1 MKLQPYWDDTAT
13 RFAGA
18 ATGPVEGAVDV
29 AIVGG
34 GFTGLSAARTLAK
47 AGARTMVLEAGRVA
61 GEASGRNGG
70 HVNNG
75 LSLDVRGV
83 ADRFGLD
90 KARALYQAFDAG
102 VDLVETIVREE
113 QIVCDFRRT
122 GKIKLAS
129 KPGHYD
135 KLRASHEAMV
145 RDDIDRDLTLVPPD
159 RMRSEIGSDLYHGGL
174 IYEKSGQM
182 HMGRFGAGLA
192 DAAFRHGAAI
202 HEGTPVTALRRHP
215 DGSHEVTTPRGTVR
229 AKAVLL
235 ATGASVAGPFG
246 WLRRR
251 VIPIGSFI
259 IATEPL
265 SGATLDDIMPTRRNA
280 TTSLNIGHYFRISP
294 DDRLI
299 FGGRA
304 RFALSSPTS
313 DAKSGRILEASMLE
327 AFPQLRGTRIDYCW
341 GGLIDLTAD
350 RMPRAGE
357 RDGLHYAMGY
367 SGHGVQMSV
376 FMGQAMAETIGG
388 KPDVNP
394 WRGMDWPAIPGH
406 FGPPWFMP
414 IVGAYYRLKDRLG

>member
-1 MKLQPYWDDTAT
+1 MKLRPYWDDTAT

-18 ATGPVEGAVDV
+18 QEGPVEGTVDV
-29 AIVGG
+29 AVVGG
-34 GFTGLSAARTLAK
+34 GFTGLSAALALARK
-47 AGARTMVLEAGRVA
+47 GANVAVLEAGRVV

-75 LSLDVRGV
+75 LSLDVRSV
-83 ADRFGLD
+83 AERLGLE
-90 KARALYQAFDAG
+90 KARDLYHAFDAG
-102 VDLVETIVREE
+102 VDLVERIAREE
-113 QIVCDFRRT
+113 QILCDFRRT

-129 KPGHYD
+129 KPAHYD
-135 KLRASHEAMV
+135 KIRKSHEAMV
-145 RDDIDRDLTLVPPD
+145 RDDFDRDLTLVPPD
-159 RMRSEIGSDLYHGGL
+159 RMREEVGSDIFHGGL
-174 IYEKSGQM
+174 VYEKSAQM

-192 DAAFRHGAAI
+192 GAAVRHGARIFENA
-202 HEGTPVTALRRHP
+202 PVTRMTRRP
-215 DGSHEVTTPRGTVR
+215 DGLHEIATGRGSLR
-229 AKAVLL
+229 ARQVLL
-235 ATGASVAGPFG
+235 ATGASVRGPFA

-251 VIPIGSFI
+251 IIPIGSFI

-265 SGATLDDIMPTRRNA
+265 AKAVLDDIMPRRRNA
-280 TTSLNIGHYFRISP
+280 TTSLNVGHYFRISP

-304 RFALSSPTS
+304 RFASSSPAS
-313 DAKSGRILEASMLE
+313 DAKSGRILEAGMLE
-327 AFPQLRGTRIDYCW
+327 AFPQLAGTRIDYCW

-357 RDGLHYAMGY
+357 RDGVHYAMGY

-376 FMGQAMAETIGG
+376 FMGQAMAETMGG
-388 KPDVNP
+388 APDANP
-394 WRGMDWPAIPGH
+394 WRGLDWPAIPGH

>member
-1 MKLQPYWDDTAT
+1 MKLRPYWDDTAT

-18 ATGPVEGAVDV
+18 QEGPVEGTVDV
-29 AIVGG
+29 AVVGG
-34 GFTGLSAARTLAK
+34 GFTGLSAALALARK
-47 AGARTMVLEAGRVA
+47 GANVAVLEAGRVV

-75 LSLDVRGV
+75 LALDVRSV
-83 ADRFGLD
+83 AERLGLD
-90 KARALYQAFDAG
+90 KARTLYRAFDAG
-102 VDLVETIVREE
+102 VDLVERIAREE
-113 QIVCDFRRT
+113 QILCDFRRT

-129 KPGHYD
+129 KPAHYD
-135 KLRASHEAMV
+135 KIRKSHEAMV
-145 RDDIDRDLTLVPPD
+145 RDDFDRDLTLVPPD
-159 RMRSEIGSDLYHGGL
+159 RMREEVGSDIFHGGL
-174 IYEKSGQM
+174 VYEKSAQM

-192 DAAFRHGAAI
+192 GAAVRHGARVFENA
-202 HEGTPVTALRRHP
+202 PVTRMTRRPDGLHEIATGRGALR
-215 DGSHEVTTPRGTVR
+215 
-229 AKAVLL
+229 AKQVLL
-235 ATGASVAGPFG
+235 ATGASVKGPFA

-251 VIPIGSFI
+251 IIPIGSFI

-265 SGATLDDIMPTRRNA
+265 AKAVLDDIMPRRRNA
-280 TTSLNIGHYFRISP
+280 TTSLNVGHYFRISP

-304 RFALSSPTS
+304 RFASSSPAS
-313 DAKSGRILEASMLE
+313 DAKSGRILEAGMLE
-327 AFPQLRGTRIDYCW
+327 AFPQLAGTRIDYCW

-357 RDGLHYAMGY
+357 RDGVHYAMGY

-376 FMGQAMAETIGG
+376 FMGEAMAETMGG
-388 KPDVNP
+388 APDANP
-394 WRGMDWPAIPGH
+394 WRGIDWPAIPGH

>member
-1 MKLQPYWDDTAT
+1 MKLRPYWDDTAT

-18 ATGPVEGAVDV
+18 QEGPVEGTADV

-34 GFTGLSAARTLAK
+34 GFTGLSAALALARK
-47 AGARTMVLEAGRVA
+47 GASVVVLEAGRVV

-75 LSLDVRGV
+75 LALDVRSV
-83 ADRFGLD
+83 AERLGLE
-90 KARALYQAFDAG
+90 KARTLYRAFDAG
-102 VDLVETIVREE
+102 VDLVERIAREE
-113 QIVCDFRRT
+113 QILCDFQRT

-129 KPGHYD
+129 KPAHYD
-135 KLRASHEAMV
+135 KIRKSHEAMV
-145 RDDIDRDLTLVPPD
+145 RDDIDRDLTLVPPG
-159 RMRSEIGSDLYHGGL
+159 RMREEVGSDIFHGGL
-174 IYEKSGQM
+174 VYEKSAQM

-192 DAAFRHGAAI
+192 GAAVRHGARIFENA
-202 HEGTPVTALRRHP
+202 PVTRMTRRP
-215 DGSHEVTTPRGTVR
+215 DGLHEIATGRGSLR
-229 AKAVLL
+229 AKQVLL
-235 ATGASVAGPFG
+235 ATGASVKGPFA

-251 VIPIGSFI
+251 IIPIGSFI

-265 SGATLDDIMPTRRNA
+265 AKAVLDDILPRRRNA
-280 TTSLNIGHYFRISP
+280 TTSLNVGHYFRISP

-304 RFALSSPTS
+304 RFASSSAAS
-313 DAKSGRILEASMLE
+313 DAKSGRILEAGMLE
-327 AFPQLRGTRIDYCW
+327 AFPQLAGTRIDYCW

-357 RDGLHYAMGY
+357 RDGIHYAVGY

-376 FMGQAMAETIGG
+376 FMGQAMAETMGG
-388 KPDVNP
+388 APDANP
-394 WRGMDWPAIPGH
+394 WRGLDWPAIPGH